1 MRSLKCLNGLVVLV
15 LMSAASFA
23 SAQFAVDTP
32 PLPGGTLPAP
42 QVVPEL
48 PPPAALPLRP
58 LTVSEFVA
66 TFKPLPGKYEVLLIH
81 PKTGCPV
88 KVCFTLPPGC
98 IRNVRYGP
106 QNRVRLQVPS
116 RCRDSLFVL
125 RQSVGARLNRSVSGA
140 CERPG
145 ERGV

>member
-98 IRNVRYGP
+98 IRNVRFTGHKIVFDYKCHCDVVIRFLCCGKVW
-106 QNRVRLQVPS
+106 VRG
-116 RCRDSLFVL
+116 C
-125 RQSVGARLNRSVSGA
+125 
-140 CERPG
+140 
-145 ERGV
+145 

>member
-81 PKTGCPV
+81 SKTGCPV

-98 IRNVRYGP
+98 IRNVRFTGHKIVFDYKCHCDVVIRFLCCGKVW
-106 QNRVRLQVPS
+106 VRG
-116 RCRDSLFVL
+116 C
-125 RQSVGARLNRSVSGA
+125 
-140 CERPG
+140 
-145 ERGV
+145 

>member
-23 SAQFAVDTP
+23 SAQFALDTP

-98 IRNVRYGP
+98 IRNVRFTGHKIVFDYKCHCDVVIRFLCCGKVW
-106 QNRVRLQVPS
+106 VRG
-116 RCRDSLFVL
+116 C
-125 RQSVGARLNRSVSGA
+125 
-140 CERPG
+140 
-145 ERGV
+145 